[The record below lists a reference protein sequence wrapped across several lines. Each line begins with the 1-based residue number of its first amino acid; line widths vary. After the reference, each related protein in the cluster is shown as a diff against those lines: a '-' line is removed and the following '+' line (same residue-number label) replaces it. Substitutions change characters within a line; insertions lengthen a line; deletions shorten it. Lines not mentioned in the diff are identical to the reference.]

1 MTIAT
6 RDQLIDALAHGMQGF
21 FDKASI
27 AGAVAGRFYSLWRAS
42 GVPTNAAIPTA
53 PVACN
58 KNLLGALAFSNAPS
72 ALSTHLASVDLT
84 TSNPASTVEIHDR
97 LCHQGGLSGAVTTA
111 QTTNLPLPLT
121 GVSADRIGPDDY
133 SQLQWWL
140 EWYTSTGTTA
150 VNATVTVT
158 YNDNSTGDIVVT
170 LSASSSASGLYQ
182 ILPYAAGKT
191 GIKAV
196 NSLTL
201 SATTGT
207 AGNFGVTCSRYRSGV
222 NTQVAN
228 KVESFDWASLGLPR
242 ISDDSCLFLL
252 QLCSTTSTG
261 TTRAVLRFAV
271 G

>member
-158 YNDNSTGDIVVT
+158 YNDNSTGDIVVP
-170 LSASSSASGLYQ
+170 LSASSSASG
-182 ILPYAAGKT
+182 A
-191 GIKAV
+191 
-196 NSLTL
+196 L
-201 SATTGT
+201 SDLALRSREDRHQG
-207 AGNFGVTCSRYRSGV
+207 GQQRHPQRHHGHGRQLRCDLQQVPLRCEHSGGEQGGVV
-222 NTQVAN
+222 
-228 KVESFDWASLGLPR
+228 
-242 ISDDSCLFLL
+242 
-252 QLCSTTSTG
+252 
-261 TTRAVLRFAV
+261 
-271 G
+271 